1 MATRQERLRPDA
13 DEPSEKRPKLDPF
26 KTTLYKIANDVTSE
40 KFKELKFL
48 CSGIIAE
55 RSLKDMEDPFDLFS
69 ALIQTG
75 YISRTETGF
84 LQDMLL
90 LVKLSTLSE
99 ELQTFHKHYPQSEGT
114 LTEKTERLVEYLKHI
129 YKGHFALLQP
139 IPWYDDLKLKLKEV
153 YTRLEV
159 KKVEKGAT
167 KAGKDL
173 EGLHDMFIAD
183 EEGQHAQRIR
193 IEGPPAMGKS
203 TLCRKIAYDWACG
216 ELEQYKLLFFL
227 EMRHVTGSKV
237 IDEIF
242 SQLLPKDLSI
252 TKDELANIISRQEK
266 STLFLF
272 DGLDE
277 IAKDKIEDCEIAD
290 HIAKKLRVYCT
301 IVITTRPR
309 LRDRY
314 LSICD
319 LYLIVK
325 GFTKKSTN
333 EYIDKY
339 FKDDK
344 DTGMALK
351 QQIKVQRE
359 DITSDSITDLLR
371 NPLHV
376 SFLCIL
382 WEDYKL
388 SKKENYFPKN
398 HTELYSEVL
407 ECTLKRY
414 CTKKDIELNNG
425 EIPKLVTDYRDNLAV
440 DSYKIYSA
448 DKINFLKTDISCEQY
463 LDLGLLVRDLG
474 HSRIKAQEL
483 YFFYHKTWLEFFT
496 AFYISSRLEVGDTTG
511 LDNLFSNPQKSSSVL
526 KFLAGI
532 SESKASGLLFDRFN
546 QKIQTLKNKLNT
558 PREHLDGSKNF
569 HLYLASV
576 LNVYMNQSKV
586 CCL

>member
-1 MATRQERLRPDA
+1 ME
-13 DEPSEKRPKLDPF
+13 EPL
-26 KTTLYKIANDVTSE
+26 
-40 KFKELKFL
+40 
-48 CSGIIAE
+48 
-55 RSLKDMEDPFDLFS
+55 DLFD
-69 ALIQTG
+69 ALIEED
-75 YISRTETGF
+75 YITRTETGF
-84 LQDMLL
+84 LQDMLCIVGL
-90 LVKLSTLSE
+90 PQLSKK
-99 ELQTFHKHYPQSEGT
+99 LQTFHKSQSLSQGT
-114 LTEKTERLVEYLKHI
+114 LTEKTERLIEFLKHI

-139 IPWYDDLKLKLKEV
+139 IPWYDDLKLKLTEV

-159 KKVEKGAT
+159 KQVERGNTKVGQ
-167 KAGKDL
+167 DL
-173 EGLHDMFIAD
+173 KNLHDMFMAD

-216 ELEQYKLLFFL
+216 ELKQYKLLFFL

-309 LRDRY
+309 LRDRC

-344 DTGMALK
+344 DASMALK
-351 QQIKVQRE
+351 QKIKLQRE

-414 CTKKDIELNNG
+414 CTKKGIELNNG
-425 EIPKLVTDYRDNLAV
+425 EIPK
-440 DSYKIYSA
+440 
-448 DKINFLKTDISCEQY
+448 
-463 LDLGLLVRDLG
+463 
-474 HSRIKAQEL
+474 
-483 YFFYHKTWLEFFT
+483 
-496 AFYISSRLEVGDTTG
+496 
-511 LDNLFSNPQKSSSVL
+511 
-526 KFLAGI
+526 
-532 SESKASGLLFDRFN
+532 
-546 QKIQTLKNKLNT
+546 
-558 PREHLDGSKNF
+558 
-569 HLYLASV
+569 
-576 LNVYMNQSKV
+576 
-586 CCL
+586 